1 VRYSLRSVKAQAC
14 RQQGLFILLGQS
26 SNAPN
31 PFGCSFLLID
41 KRTSPTA
48 KPFYQSIKIELI
60 LLPLKM
66 NLFFSIER
74 KNEMTIFTEH

>member
-1 VRYSLRSVKAQAC
+1 LLELVRYSLRSVKAQAC
-14 RQQGLFILLGQS
+14 RQQGFFILLGQS

-48 KPFYQSIKIELI
+48 KPFYQSIKIEL
-60 LLPLKM
+60 
-66 NLFFSIER
+66 FFSF
-74 KNEMTIFTEH
+74 N